1 MSKKVLITG
10 GNGQLGL
17 SLYFTIKNIFN
28 TTRTSKKKTKDSIK
42 LDISCPDN
50 VEKCLNKVNPDII
63 INCASYNGVDQAEL
77 DRKNAR
83 DVIVG
88 GLSNLVKYSNID
100 TKIIHISS
108 DYLYNGD
115 KGTYSEKD
123 IPNPINYYGKLKH
136 EAENLLISS
145 KKKCAILRCNV
156 VFSHYID
163 NKSNFLGW
171 VYSNLKK
178 GNKINVVTDQIS
190 NPTPVELVCDV
201 IQSII
206 LLNRYSI
213 YNIGTLESVSRFEF
227 AYKISE
233 IFNLNSELIKS
244 VETKF
249 LNQKAKRPMN
259 TFLKFDKLVEELGIE
274 VFSSDYYLKRIMKK
288 INE

>member
-1 MSKKVLITG
+1 MPKKVLITG
-10 GNGQLGL
+10 ANGQLGL
-17 SLYFTIKNIFN
+17 SLYFAIKEVFN
-28 TTRTSKKKTKDSIK
+28 TVKTSKEGAGNSIK
-42 LDISCPDN
+42 LDVSCSDN
-50 VEKCLNKVNPDII
+50 VRICLKKINPDII

-77 DRKNAR
+77 DKKSAR

-88 GLSNLVKYSNID
+88 GLANLIKYSNID

-108 DYLYNGD
+108 DYLYDGN
-115 KGTYSEKD
+115 KGNYSEKD
-123 IPNPINYYGKLKH
+123 TPDPVNYYGKLKH

-156 VFSHYID
+156 VFSHYLD

-171 VYSNLKK
+171 VYNNLKN
-178 GNKINVVTDQIS
+178 GNKINVVMDQVS
-190 NPTPVELVCDV
+190 NPSPVELICDV

-206 LLNRYSI
+206 LLNRYSV
-213 YNIGTLESVSRFEF
+213 YNIGTLEPISRFEF
-227 AYKISE
+227 ACKISE

-249 LNQKAKRPMN
+249 LNQKAKRPMK
-259 TFLKFDKLVEELGIE
+259 TFLKFDKLVKELGVE

-288 INE
+288 IDE